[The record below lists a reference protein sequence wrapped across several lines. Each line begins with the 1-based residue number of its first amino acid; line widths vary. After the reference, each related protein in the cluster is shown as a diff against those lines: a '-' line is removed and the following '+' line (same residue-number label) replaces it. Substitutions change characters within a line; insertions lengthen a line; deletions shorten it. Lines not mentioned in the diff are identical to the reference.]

1 MKANHIFCYFYHLA
15 LYFHNSAPSANAAVK
30 ETDRL
35 TGAAKK
41 NKDQQRHG
49 AKPRNAKKADAPVTE
64 VSDGKKPKR
73 EFDRNSSDPKT
84 KKVS

>member
-1 MKANHIFCYFYHLA
+1 M
-15 LYFHNSAPSANAAVK
+15 
-30 ETDRL
+30 

-49 AKPRNAKKADAPVTE
+49 AKPRSAKKTDGPVTE
-64 VSDGKKPKR
+64 AVSDGKKPKR